1 MSIAPD
7 PLREWC
13 ATYSPLQEWALGTRT
28 AEDLEENECEDGL
41 TPPDQG
47 WPAVLVVGSVAMGL
61 MTLIYHFGWNGCAK
75 PRWQDHVF
83 NAQRF
88 LHTSHHQPPR
98 RQIVLSLIFAVIG
111 TAAGSFLYHTRYR
124 MCDVAIWC
132 ELYYQGSCPTG
143 SDGERVQTIVA
154 CRYNTN
160 HGAGLAFVIIGA
172 VTIFTCLIIL
182 KTLKAAGWPGDEF
195 RRPADRPA
203 APVAPAANDG
213 VYRAAAPAAAGLQSI
228 TVSGAGTPAANGVY
242 RRDGEYQGAPLF
254 KKGQWYLLRY
264 KIRDSSWWYI
274 ADKDRLSV
282 DDGDLY
288 RVRSNADEPPLDA
301 PWQLAKDGRNPV
313 PTFRGERA
321 GGAAAAGSAEAT
333 ARAAA
338 AASRVAYTDTDGDA
352 IVFRRKANGK
362 LDYYVNETLK
372 VVDLETLYLTGATI
386 HLNGRSAGAW
396 DGARRTTPTDREDA
410 LRVLE
415 LFNRGGAQPTPVA
428 QPIAQSVAVAV
439 AGDGAADVPVAVAQ
453 VEMEMP
459 PAYDGVAT
467 RPPVAVRDGVL
478 SASTPVVVVMGQPV
492 TARDEALVM
501 ATPIASLSR
510 V

>member
-1 MSIAPD
+1 MSIAED
-7 PLREWC
+7 PLSEWC

-98 RQIVLSLIFAVIG
+98 RQIVLTLIFAVIG

-203 APVAPAANDG
+203 TPVAPAANDG

-288 RVRSNADEPPLDA
+288 RVRSNADEPPLSV

-338 AASRVAYTDTDGDA
+338 AASRYTDTDGDA
-352 IVFRRKANGK
+352 IVFRRKANGRR
-362 LDYYVNETLK
+362 LRCQPDGQQPIETLTQRLR
-372 VVDLETLYLTGATI
+372 DSPTAARR
-386 HLNGRSAGAW
+386 GRGTVRAGRRRRIARRAP
-396 DGARRTTPTDREDA
+396 GARA
-410 LRVLE
+410 LH
-415 LFNRGGAQPTPVA
+415 RGGAQLLP
-428 QPIAQSVAVAV
+428 VAVAV
-439 AGDGAADVPVAVAQ
+439 AGDGAADCRRRRSGRDGDAAGVRRRRH
-453 VEMEMP
+453 P
-459 PAYDGVAT
+459 PAGGGARRRALDVARRRGDG
-467 RPPVAVRDGVL
+467 
-478 SASTPVVVVMGQPV
+478 PV

-510 V
+510 L